1 MADKTLVID
10 NGTGTIYAGLAEEE
24 DPISVFYNLI
34 GDTKAP
40 SPRRNVNFIDFSD
53 AKKYSGF
60 VNSVKNGDLKISYP
74 MEHGAIVDWDGM
86 ELIWDYTFDTALGV
100 KPEECNLLITEA
112 VMNSK
117 PNREKMAHILF
128 EKFNFPALYVSH
140 SAILPLYSAGLTTG
154 IVLDCGEGVVQ
165 TVPVWGGY
173 PINES
178 MNRADFGGK
187 DSTEL
192 FGRLIREKGYG
203 NKPLEVLRWLKEQ
216 TSLVSLNA
224 AEDAKVP
231 DTAFQLPDGEIVK
244 LGQERYQ
251 CAELL
256 FRPSLMEDTDIG
268 GVHEMLYK
276 SIMKTNMDI
285 RRDLYGSIVLS
296 GGATLAPGFAERISK
311 ELAALL
317 PAKAKLTIR
326 APPERRY
333 ATWKGAS
340 VVASLSS
347 FNRLLISKQEYDDVG
362 PSIMHK
368 NK

>member
-34 GDTKAP
+34 GESKGGSRP
-40 SPRRNVNFIDFSD
+40 SHKVNFIDFSD
-53 AKKYSGF
+53 AGKYSSF
-60 VNSVKNGDLKISYP
+60 VSSVKNGDLKISYP
-74 MEHGAIVDWDGM
+74 MNHGTIADWDGM
-86 ELIWDYTFDTALGV
+86 ELIWDYTFDRALGV
-100 KPEECNLLITEA
+100 KPEECNLLITEP

-117 PNREKMAHILF
+117 PNREKMAHVLF

-187 DSTEL
+187 DVTET
-192 FGRLIREKGYG
+192 FGRLLREKGYG
-203 NKPLEVLRWLKEQ
+203 NKPFEVLRWLKEQ
-216 TSLVSLNA
+216 TSLVSLNRE
-224 AEDAKVP
+224 EDVKIQ
-231 DTAFQLPDGEIVK
+231 DTAFQLPDGEVIT
-244 LGQERYQ
+244 LGKERY
-251 CAELL
+251 ATSELL
-256 FRPSLMEDTDIG
+256 FRPSEDTAIA

-296 GGATLAPGFAERISK
+296 GGASLAPGFAERISK

-317 PAKAKLTIR
+317 PPKAKLTIR

-347 FNRLLISKQEYDDVG
+347 FNRLLISKQEYEDVG